1 MNSPEP
7 EDEEVLLVEEV
18 VAEDAEEVAPV
29 EGPRGGAVAQG
40 AGHLG
45 AGRVSGLYP
54 GISAH
59 GSSENAN

>member
-29 EGPRGGAVAQG
+29 QRPGCGTVPQCAS
-40 AGHLG
+40 HLE
-45 AGRVSGLYP
+45 RNTSLTF
-54 GISAH
+54 
-59 GSSENAN
+59 